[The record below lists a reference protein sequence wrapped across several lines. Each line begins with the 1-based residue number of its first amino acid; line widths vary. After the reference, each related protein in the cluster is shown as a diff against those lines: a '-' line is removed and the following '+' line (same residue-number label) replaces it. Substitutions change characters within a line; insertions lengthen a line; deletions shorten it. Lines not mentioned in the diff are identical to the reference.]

1 MVAKRILFGQR
12 GRARVLS
19 GVRLLAG
26 AVGPTLGPAGRNVLL
41 QRPGYSAPLATKDG
55 VTVAE
60 EIELADSYAN
70 MGAQLVLEGAAKTS
84 FVAGDGTTTA
94 ILLAHALFREGARL
108 IAAGHHPIDLTRGMD
123 LAVDHV
129 CQQLGEM
136 ASKVDGKADVLKVAA
151 ISANG
156 DREVAEVIA
165 QAVDEVGR
173 DGIIH
178 VEQGTA
184 RETKLE
190 VAQGTEIS
198 RGFAS
203 PYFITDAERLVAVL
217 DDPFVF
223 LYESKI
229 SRAADLLPVLEKVR
243 GAGGSLLVVAEV
255 EGEAL
260 SLLVLN
266 KVKEVLKVCAV
277 HPPSYGQ
284 RRNEMLMDL
293 GAQTGARAITDDSGL
308 RLADVVLSD
317 LGRAKQVIA
326 DHEKTRIMGGAARKG
341 ETDARTRQIR
351 AAYEATNSA
360 FDHQMLD
367 ERLRKLVGGAVVI
380 RVGAATDAEASE
392 KKMRFEDAVF
402 ATRAALEEGVVAGG
416 GVALVRAAAGLS
428 ELVRETPAERTAG
441 VELVRRACEEPC
453 RRIAENAGQEGLVVL
468 ERIRGGDRGFG
479 YNAADNRFEDLV
491 EAGVL
496 DPARVVRL
504 ALKNA
509 ASVATMLLSAET
521 FVVEASRAPVDH
533 PTSGGTGRDALSL
546 EPFLSRRE
554 RIT

>member
-1 MVAKRILFGQR
+1 M
-12 GRARVLS
+12 
-19 GVRLLAG
+19 AG
-26 AVGPTLGPAGRNVLL
+26 AVRPTLGPAGRNVLL

-94 ILLAHALFREGARL
+94 ILLANALYREGAKL
-108 IAAGHHPIDLTRGMD
+108 VAAGHHPIDLTRAID
-123 LAVDHV
+123 AAVDHV
-129 CQQLGEM
+129 CQRLGEL
-136 ASKVDGKADVLKVAA
+136 AKKVDGKADVLKVAT

-156 DREVAEVIA
+156 DREIAEIIV
-165 QAVDEVGR
+165 QAVDKVGR
-173 DGIIH
+173 EGIIH

-184 RETKLE
+184 LETKLE
-190 VAQGTEIS
+190 VAQGTEVS

-203 PYFITDAERLVAVL
+203 PYFITDPERLVAVL
-217 DDPFVF
+217 DEPFVF
-223 LYESKI
+223 LFEKKI
-229 SRAADLLPVLEKVR
+229 SHAADLIPVLEKVR
-243 GAGGSLLVVAEV
+243 GAGGSLLIVGEV

-277 HPPSYGQ
+277 VPPAFGE
-284 RRNEMLMDL
+284 RRKEMLKDL
-293 GAQTGARAITDDSGL
+293 AAHTGAHAITEDSGL

-317 LGRAKQVIA
+317 LGRAKQVIV
-326 DHEKTRIMGGAARKG
+326 DHEKTLIMGGGARKG
-341 ETDARTRQIR
+341 EIDARARQIR
-351 AAYEATNSA
+351 VAYEATNSA
-360 FDHQMLD
+360 FDHHVLD
-367 ERLRKLVGGAVVI
+367 ERLRRLVGGAAVI
-380 RVGAATDAEASE
+380 RVGATTEAEARE

-402 ATRAALEEGVVAGG
+402 ATRAAFEEGVVAGG
-416 GVALVRAAAGLS
+416 GVALVRAAQGLS
-428 ELVRETPAERTAG
+428 EVAKESPAERAAG

-453 RRIAENAGQEGLVVL
+453 RRIVENAGREALVVL
-468 ERIRGGDRGFG
+468 DRIRRGDRGFG
-479 YNAADNRFEDLV
+479 YNAAHDRFEDLI

-496 DPARVVRL
+496 DPTRVVRL
-504 ALKNA
+504 ALTNA

-521 FVVEASRAPVDH
+521 FVVEAARAPVDY
-533 PTSGGTGRDALSL
+533 PTSGGTGRDAMSL